1 MKLYPNW
8 KVILK
13 KAWSVRFNAIAIFF
27 ACAEYLLPYY
37 ADSFQ
42 KGMFAILSIIAIAGG
57 MLSRLVY
64 QKNL

>member
-8 KVILK
+8 KSILK
-13 KAWSVRFNAIAIFF
+13 KAWSLRFNAIAIFF

-42 KGMFAILSIIAIAGG
+42 RGVFAILSIAAIAGS

-64 QKNL
+64 QQNV